1 MKRYLIF
8 LFLIPFFCFAQ
19 TNTIDKKGWKQGAWA
34 KYYPDNK
41 TAIYTG
47 QFKDNKPFGEFRY
60 YFPSGKLKAIIQH
73 QDKNTLSYARFYF
86 ENEQL
91 MSEGRYKEMKRDS
104 LWTNH
109 NSQGF
114 IISREM
120 YTLDK
125 LSGLRVTYY
134 LEGQG
139 EDKEKVLTIEN
150 YKDSLLNGSYEA
162 YFMKGNCKEKGG
174 YLKGKKEGEW
184 LTFHTN
190 NVVISRCNYRNG
202 LVHGWTYGY
211 DIKGKLLGKSLYDKG
226 VELKGD
232 ELEKYLKYCE
242 KNGIDPNN

>member
-91 MSEGRYKEMKRDS
+91 MSEGRYKDMKRDS

>member
-60 YFPSGKLKAIIQH
+60 YFSSGKLKAIIQH

-150 YKDSLLNGSYEA
+150 YKDSLLNGSFEA

-211 DIKGKLLGKSLYDKG
+211 DIKGKLLGKSLYNKG